1 MQRALIRTIRD
12 LFDTSRRQALRF
24 VASPTLAL
32 GHMRFRL
39 ALLRRDWKGMHAM
52 LRPLAAAAR
61 RAHDHRVLTELGFAA
76 LRLEEPQLGVALL
89 QEGREG
95 SGRTETTDWRGENI
109 SDATLIV
116 RVAESTSQGIG
127 GGMRQVGHIAA
138 AAERAARAVLIVE
151 RRMMPLF
158 ARTLPNVTVIPFE
171 ADIGAFK
178 TGRFV
183 TASTRDLEAVFN
195 HDAEGLAKSFRPIV
209 ADQQQARALREKYR
223 GGRDLPLI
231 GISWWSSHY
240 GKDLPRPQQWA
251 RLVQGIPAQYVSLQY
266 GDVADDLNFFN
277 SRDPS
282 TVIADADVDQLRDMD
297 TFASQ
302 LAALDLVVTI
312 SNSGAHLA
320 GALGKRMILI
330 RDDLF
335 RRNWPYLTRSAPWY
349 PNTIVIGKD
358 GRDWHDAFDE
368 VISVARRQVFP
379 SPP

>member
-1 MQRALIRTIRD
+1 
-12 LFDTSRRQALRF
+12 
-24 VASPTLAL
+24 
-32 GHMRFRL
+32 
-39 ALLRRDWKGMHAM
+39 
-52 LRPLAAAAR
+52 
-61 RAHDHRVLTELGFAA
+61 
-76 LRLEEPQLGVALL
+76 
-89 QEGREG
+89 
-95 SGRTETTDWRGENI
+95 
-109 SDATLIV
+109 
-116 RVAESTSQGIG
+116 
-127 GGMRQVGHIAA
+127 
-138 AAERAARAVLIVE
+138 
-151 RRMMPLF
+151 
-158 ARTLPNVTVIPFE
+158 
-171 ADIGAFK
+171 
-178 TGRFV
+178 
-183 TASTRDLEAVFN
+183 
-195 HDAEGLAKSFRPIV
+195 
-209 ADQQQARALREKYR
+209 
-223 GGRDLPLI
+223 
-231 GISWWSSHY
+231 
-240 GKDLPRPQQWA
+240 
-251 RLVQGIPAQYVSLQY
+251 LVQGIPAQYVSLQY